1 MVLPESLRYVQPVLD
16 HPIEQVPDIIV
27 FDDEGRA
34 KPLGIILGVLA
45 NPFAR
50 PLS

>member
-1 MVLPESLRYVQPVLD
+1 V
-16 HPIEQVPDIIV
+16 V

-34 KPLGIILGVLA
+34 EPLRIILGVLA

-50 PLS
+50 PLSERPNER